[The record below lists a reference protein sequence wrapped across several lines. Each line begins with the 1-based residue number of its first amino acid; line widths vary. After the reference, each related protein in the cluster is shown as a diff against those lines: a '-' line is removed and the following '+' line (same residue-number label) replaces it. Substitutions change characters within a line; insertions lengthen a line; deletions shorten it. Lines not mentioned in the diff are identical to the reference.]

1 LESIPNKK
9 VRSQVYHKEALI
21 KRAVD
26 KAARNELLLEGT
38 AGFLEP
44 ETPLEKTWEVTQ
56 NQIKESV
63 CQLAA
68 NKLFS
73 LDLNDFGP
81 YKCEYSQ
88 TGMHLL
94 LAGEKGHVALLDWNK
109 SDLLTELQLK
119 ETVYDICFLHNET
132 MFATAQKQ
140 NVFVYDKQGVE
151 IHVIKHKHP
160 AYCLQFLPYHF
171 LLASGGRGGTLQ
183 WQDISTGKIVA
194 AHPTK
199 KGNIFTIKQNPANA
213 VIHVGHTAGM
223 VTLWTPNMSEPVVS
237 MLCHKGAVNG
247 LAIQQDGNL
256 MVSTGLDGYLKVWD
270 IRKFEEVSSYLLPS
284 RHNIKTLDISQRG
297 VLAIGFGAHAELWK
311 DWQTGG
317 QSQGSSP
324 MKMEPYMIHRAKP
337 GQFIQSLRFCPYEDI
352 LGIGHTNGFLSF
364 GAPGV
369 GEPNFDS
376 FTADVFQTK
385 ARRREATV
393 YNLLHKIPCRY
404 DSIGPN
410 SNWYSNKGKS
420 SRTSTISTRGIKGL
434 FNQI

>member
-1 LESIPNKK
+1 
-9 VRSQVYHKEALI
+9 
-21 KRAVD
+21 
-26 KAARNELLLEGT
+26 
-38 AGFLEP
+38 
-44 ETPLEKTWEVTQ
+44 
-56 NQIKESV
+56 
-63 CQLAA
+63 
-68 NKLFS
+68 
-73 LDLNDFGP
+73 
-81 YKCEYSQ
+81 
-88 TGMHLL
+88 
-94 LAGEKGHVALLDWNK
+94 
-109 SDLLTELQLK
+109 
-119 ETVYDICFLHNET
+119 

-393 YNLLHKIPCRY
+393 YNLLHKIPA
-404 DSIGPN
+404 DMIVLDPTQIGTVTKGNPQEHLQYQQEALKD
-410 SNWYSNKGKS
+410 YSTKFEKEKKEANRMRGKNKIGKKLARKEKANMAEKRELHKAALAQQEARPKTEPEDDDQPRS
-420 SRTSTISTRGIKGL
+420 ALSRFVKK
-434 FNQI
+434 